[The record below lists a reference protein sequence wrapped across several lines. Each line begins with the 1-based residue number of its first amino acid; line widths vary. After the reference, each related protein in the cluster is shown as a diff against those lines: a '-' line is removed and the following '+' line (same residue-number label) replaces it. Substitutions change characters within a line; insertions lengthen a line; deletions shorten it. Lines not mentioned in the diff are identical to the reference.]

1 MTEAPVQNLDPSWS
15 PSGKY
20 VAFSRSGH
28 RVSVTNSSELFQ
40 LDVVSLQASRL
51 TQAFGGRGDKAPVY
65 SPDSLSLAFSSDRSV
80 NEEVYLLNLS
90 TKTVTQLTDNPAR
103 DVEPAFAPDGTA
115 IVFVSTRQGATEL
128 FAQNLIGLTPGPA
141 QPVQLTFDG
150 RSKSHPGWGATT
162 THPGPVGS
170 PVRTPGGQTPA
181 IPAAAS
187 GDRGLVSVQR
197 LPRLRTRLILVPTA
211 SVRPARGLWLT
222 TRPRGRF
229 ERTRRMRPVEQRAA
243 LIARRAGVRP
253 LPISFGTLQCGTGG
267 ALVETVK
274 LVLIVGCTSHFSR
287 YVPTRKVRRQTG
299 CSMSPTDVFSSI
311 PGPVRWRS
319 WLAERSCTWTL

>member
-51 TQAFGGRGDKAPVY
+51 TQAFRGLGDKAPVY

-80 NEEVYLLNLS
+80 NEDVYLLNLS

-128 FAQNLIGLTPGPA
+128 FAQNLIGLTPGHA

-170 PVRTPGGQTPA
+170 PVETPLPKPA
-181 IPAAAS
+181 TGTASPAAS
-187 GDRGLVSVQR
+187 
-197 LPRLRTRLILVPTA
+197 
-211 SVRPARGLWLT
+211 
-222 TRPRGRF
+222 
-229 ERTRRMRPVEQRAA
+229 
-243 LIARRAGVRP
+243 
-253 LPISFGTLQCGTGG
+253 
-267 ALVETVK
+267 
-274 LVLIVGCTSHFSR
+274 
-287 YVPTRKVRRQTG
+287 
-299 CSMSPTDVFSSI
+299 
-311 PGPVRWRS
+311 
-319 WLAERSCTWTL
+319 